1 MKKHS
6 TCQKDKSIEKGD
18 YHYLK
23 YLLNY
28 IILYLIFYIVI
39 LPFVFNSFLLYLR
52 GFSSG
57 LPSEFFRFVQVAM
70 PYGPGLGT
78 WRASW
83 DQDRPP
89 SLLESHVSRWVWL
102 SKAFPNGSSAPKLDV
117 AVKRPRSVSCR
128 LVTNMGFSLER
139 QNLSWSEG
147 ASIFRQTDNVGYI
160 LSLIWFHGS
169 NSSSFGSLAQERPQ
183 ARGDWGGEVRSHQ
196 RKNGWYIQNKQNHV
210 GKTMP

>member
-6 TCQKDKSIEKGD
+6 TCQKDKSIEKG
-18 YHYLK
+18 
-23 YLLNY
+23 
-28 IILYLIFYIVI
+28 ITTIWTIYIVI
-39 LPFVFNSFLLYLR
+39 
-52 GFSSG
+52 
-57 LPSEFFRFVQVAM
+57 SEF
-70 PYGPGLGT
+70 PYCYIMLYYLLFSTAFYFIFGAFQAGCPVKPPRKSRWLCPTGRVWAREEHHGIRTGHHRCWSPMGL
-78 WRASW
+78 
-83 DQDRPP
+83 
-89 SLLESHVSRWVWL
+89 SRWVWR
-102 SKAFPNGSSAPKLDV
+102 SKPFPNGSSAPIRCCSFGQDLFL
-117 AVKRPRSVSCR
+117 AGF
-128 LVTNMGFSLER
+128 TNMGFSLER

-147 ASIFRQTDNVGYI
+147 ASIFRQKDNVGYI